1 MKNNDSVTVKLN
13 EPVEHGSETITEM
26 TVVKPRGKHL
36 RKLPANPTTGD
47 NLDLLARLTGHPP
60 SVIDELGAD
69 DIEKLSMAV
78 EGFLPPGRL
87 GGGNK

>member
-1 MKNNDSVTVKLN
+1 MKSNDSVVVKLN
-13 EPVEHGSETITEM
+13 EPVQHGSETITEM

-36 RKLPANPTTGD
+36 RRLPANPTTGD

-69 DIEKLSMAV
+69 DIEKLIEAADS
-78 EGFLPPGRL
+78 FLPPGRL
-87 GGGNK
+87 TGGR